1 MKAIFL
7 CRVNFTSGV
16 LIFEPYFIVNILL
29 IFILATERPSPPL
42 NFNYTHPKRDS
53 VQLAWD
59 IPLSNGGSMITG
71 YIIEKCEDG
80 TSNWLRCNARLCPD
94 LYYRVRMR
102 SRSVETNVCT

>member
-1 MKAIFL
+1 MLNFFL
-7 CRVNFTSGV
+7 FNGPLMLF
-16 LIFEPYFIVNILL
+16 YF
-29 IFILATERPSPPL
+29 TERPSAPL

-94 LYYRVRMR
+94 LYYRVCRCICR
-102 SRSVETNVCT
+102 NISVHLII

>member
-1 MKAIFL
+1 MFI
-7 CRVNFTSGV
+7 CRLHFTSAD
-16 LIFEPYFIVNILL
+16 LKFETCFNVNVLL
-29 IFILATERPSPPL
+29 ILIHATERPSPPL

-94 LYYRVRMR
+94 LYYRVCRR
-102 SRSVETNVCT
+102 SRYVETYVCT